1 MKRGANAQGRLI
13 TVEGQDGAGK
23 TTSIRFIEHLIS
35 DHGIGLVVT
44 REPGGTRLGE
54 ELRRI
59 ILDGHEFHID
69 ALAELLMIFA
79 ARAQHLAETIR
90 PALDEGVWVLCD
102 RFTDAT
108 FAYQSGG
115 RGLPRDDVG
124 TLETLVQGNLRPD
137 LTVLLD
143 VDTETGRVRAS
154 RRSCTAADRFEKEE
168 REFKTRVRDV
178 YLELASRHPERIK
191 LVDGTLPL
199 AAVEEKIRE
208 ILEAFISMQD
218 TRP

>member
-69 ALAELLMIFA
+69 ALAELLMI
-79 ARAQHLAETIR
+79 L
-90 PALDEGVWVLCD
+90 L
-102 RFTDAT
+102 FTA
-108 FAYQSGG
+108 
-115 RGLPRDDVG
+115 
-124 TLETLVQGNLRPD
+124 
-137 LTVLLD
+137 
-143 VDTETGRVRAS
+143 
-154 RRSCTAADRFEKEE
+154 
-168 REFKTRVRDV
+168 
-178 YLELASRHPERIK
+178 
-191 LVDGTLPL
+191 
-199 AAVEEKIRE
+199 
-208 ILEAFISMQD
+208 
-218 TRP
+218 